1 MKMNSIARKK
11 QQESVKIHSSLQR
24 QGPST
29 DSRWMRIGLISLCYL
44 FVALFLVLP
53 LVLVFIKAFEKGF
66 GTYLDAIT
74 HPDAIAAIKLTLLVL
89 AISVP
94 LNALFGISA
103 AWFVT
108 KYEFKGKQIL
118 TTVLDIPFAVSP
130 VIAGLIFVL
139 LFGSTG
145 VFGPWLIENGL
156 KIIYSVPGIVLA
168 TLFVTFPFVA
178 RELIPFMQSQGTS
191 EEEASLTL
199 GAGGF
204 KTFWLVTLPNIK
216 WPLLY
221 GVILCGA
228 RSVGEFG
235 AVSVVSG
242 HIRGLTN
249 TMPLHIEILYNEYQF
264 SASFAVASQL
274 SIFAIFTL
282 VIKGLLERKAKLAEK
297 SFSKNGV

>member
-1 MKMNSIARKK
+1 MNSIAQKK
-11 QQESVKIHSSLQR
+11 QQDSVEMHSSAVR
-24 QGPST
+24 QDASNE
-29 DSRWMRIGLISLCYL
+29 SRWVKVSLISLCYL

-53 LVLVFIKAFEKGF
+53 LVLVFIKSFENGF
-66 GTYLDAIT
+66 GTYLNAIT

-94 LNALFGISA
+94 LNALFGMSA

-145 VFGPWLIENGL
+145 VFGPWLIENGI
-156 KIIYSVPGIVLA
+156 KIIYSVPGIILA

-178 RELIPFMQSQGTS
+178 RELIPYMQSQGTS

-264 SASFAVASQL
+264 SASFAVASLL
-274 SIFAIFTL
+274 SIFAVLTL
-282 VIKGLLERKAKLAEK
+282 VIKGLLERKAKSAEK

>member
-1 MKMNSIARKK
+1 MNTIAQKK
-11 QQESVKIHSSLQR
+11 QQESVKTHKSLR
-24 QGPST
+24 RHDPST
-29 DSRWMRIGLISLCYL
+29 ESRWVKVSLISLCYL
-44 FVALFLVLP
+44 FVAVFLLLP
-53 LVLVFIKAFEKGF
+53 LFLVFIKAFERGF

-74 HPDAIAAIKLTLLVL
+74 HPDAIAAIQLTLLVL
-89 AISVP
+89 VISVP
-94 LNALFGISA
+94 LNALFGIAA

-118 TTVLDIPFAVSP
+118 TTILDIPFAVSP

-178 RELIPFMQSQGTS
+178 RELIPYMQSQGTS

-228 RSVGEFG
+228 RTVGEFG

-264 SASFAVASQL
+264 SAAFAVASLL
-274 SIFAIFTL
+274 SIFAVLTL
-282 VIKGLLERKAKLAEK
+282 IIKGLLERKAKLAEK